1 MHSPSLLLL
10 TSPPKTPILLSG
22 TPDCRVLILLYSC
35 ERTEHA
41 YPTLTGSGSNP
52 QFLTFTR
59 SMDMRWGF
67 HMFAPKHCF
76 LVYLF
81 FMGLFISPMQRPGDW
96 ASQILTQHTTNEPP
110 DTTAPGLCF
119 LSPRVFFKLLQGIAT
134 GFLRPSKM
142 TCCPATT
149 TAATNPCTR
158 VDAGVH

>member
-59 SMDMRWGF
+59 SMDVRWGF

-76 LVYLF
+76 LVYLSSWAYLSLQCSAPVT
-81 FMGLFISPMQRPGDW
+81 G
-96 ASQILTQHTTNEPP
+96 ASQILIQHTTNEPP

-134 GFLRPSKM
+134 GLLRPSKM